1 MHLNYYNKPGKSLQQ
16 YLFDLKKM
24 LLNNEIRVMM
34 IVNILTESK
43 VKWKY
48 TVSQKKIYRIGR
60 RVGTILKHLINLYS
74 MCVAAL

>member
-16 YLFDLKKM
+16 YLFDLKKK

-34 IVNILTESK
+34 KVNILTESK

-48 TVSQKKIYRIGR
+48 GKYTVSQNKNIELDDVWEQY
-60 RVGTILKHLINLYS
+60 
-74 MCVAAL
+74 